1 MTMRGDRLRQ
11 LRIEFGDTQRQ
22 LAEAVGA
29 SESAIANYEAG
40 RREPEAPILLRIAS
54 RYGVSSEYLLGL
66 TDDPRR
72 YKDLPPGWEQVL
84 AEAARN
90 HMGPDDVAKLI
101 RQVGE
106 FISRRR
112 GDD

>member
-1 MTMRGDRLRQ
+1 MRGDRLRQ
-11 LRIEFGDTQRQ
+11 LRLERGETQRQ

-29 SESAIANYEAG
+29 SESAIAHYEAG
-40 RREPEAPILLRIAS
+40 RREPEALILLRMAQH
-54 RYGVSSEYLLGL
+54 YGVSSEYLLGL

-72 YKDLPPGWEQVL
+72 QKDLPPGWEQVL
-84 AEAARN
+84 AEAAR
-90 HMGPDDVAKLI
+90 HHLSPDEIAALI

-112 GDD
+112 TEG